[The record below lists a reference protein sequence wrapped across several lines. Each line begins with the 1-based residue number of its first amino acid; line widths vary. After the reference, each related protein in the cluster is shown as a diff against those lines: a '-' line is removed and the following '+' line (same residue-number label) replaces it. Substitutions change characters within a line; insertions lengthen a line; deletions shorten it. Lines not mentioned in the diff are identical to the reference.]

1 MVLNVFVEGCNESM
15 NVRNVGF
22 TKFICE
28 ILRGWNLELG
38 RLYEEKYGYSW
49 DDNTELGILKYALM
63 LTRKEETNQLT
74 EKIKKILDEYDK
86 PYNEGMKIFAYHSDC
101 EGEISPKECTLVL
114 KEFQRVNTDNFDK
127 SDDETYEWIKENYD
141 IWITMLKYSI
151 ENDKPIIFG

>member
-1 MVLNVFVEGCNESM
+1 MVLEVFVEGCGESM
-15 NVRNVGF
+15 NVRYVGF
-22 TKFICE
+22 GKFRCE
-28 ILRGWNLELG
+28 ILRGWNSELG
-38 RLYEEKYGYSW
+38 RLYEEKYGFLW
-49 DDNTELGILKYALM
+49 DTKSDFQILGLASLIF
-63 LTRKEETNQLT
+63 RKEETNQLT

-101 EGEISPKECTLVL
+101 EGEISPKEYYLVL
-114 KEFQRVNTDNFDK
+114 KAFQRVNTDNFDK